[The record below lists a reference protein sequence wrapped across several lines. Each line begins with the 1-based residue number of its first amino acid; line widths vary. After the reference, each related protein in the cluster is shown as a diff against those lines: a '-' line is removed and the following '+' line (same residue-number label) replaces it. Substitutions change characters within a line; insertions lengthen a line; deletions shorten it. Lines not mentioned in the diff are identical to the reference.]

1 MEEKKQPKLK
11 RDATII
17 LLDIVASLL
26 LCILDVAKNIFR
38 NCSISR
44 GKNEGRVA
52 GVIPKVGLSRNLIF
66 QPDFML
72 ISLKKFGITF
82 PLFWAG
88 FNTFSSEASQHSR

>member
-1 MEEKKQPKLK
+1 MAYEIVFLSLTAPIMLNSFIT
-11 RDATII
+11 RAIFDA
-17 LLDIVASLL
+17 S
-26 LCILDVAKNIFR
+26 

-52 GVIPKVGLSRNLIF
+52 GVIPKVGLSRNLSF
-66 QPDFML
+66 QPVSMPVSF
-72 ISLKKFGITF
+72 KKFGITF